1 MAEKT
6 VSIPL
11 TKADVA
17 ILDRACAVLGDVKRR
32 AANAP
37 RNSAVVRD
45 AFNSEYRDVERV
57 RAKINSLELP
67 L

>member
-6 VSIPL
+6 VSIAL
-11 TKADVA
+11 TTADVKL
-17 ILDRACAVLGDVKRR
+17 LDRACAVLGDVKRR

-37 RNSAVVRD
+37 RNSDAVRD

-57 RAKINSLELP
+57 RAKINSRELP

>member
-1 MAEKT
+1 MAEKG
-6 VSIPL
+6 VVLSL
-11 TKADVA
+11 TKADVEV
-17 ILDRACAVLGDVKRR
+17 LDRACAVLGDVKRR

-37 RNSAVVRD
+37 RNSDAVRE